1 MKIIIDLLEKIP
13 VVNNPK
19 TKFET
24 VLGAFILVFTSMIY
38 LAVVVLLTFAAMFSI
53 IFSISYIL
61 KFLM

>member
-38 LAVVVLLTFAAMFSI
+38 LAVAVLLTFAAMFSI